1 MRATNKVFDNQSDVV
16 LQNVSSILPNCSH
29 KETCNVI
36 ICSLML
42 YQLHVKNNNQV
53 TYYSKIDIY
62 YFVYTKTSCNSF
74 IVETQFSN
82 QMNRE
87 RHILT
92 FFNFIF
98 KNQSNYYNQMYY
110 IYFFINWTMKK
121 GKKVIK

>member
-1 MRATNKVFDNQSDVV
+1 MRATNKAFDNQSDVV

-53 TYYSKIDIY
+53 TYYSKIDFY

-74 IVETQFSN
+74 IVETEFSN
-82 QMNRE
+82 QIE
-87 RHILT
+87 RSIYWHSSIL
-92 FFNFIF
+92 FLKI
-98 KNQSNYYNQMYY
+98 NQIIIIKCI
-110 IYFFINWTMKK
+110 IYVFL
-121 GKKVIK
+121 